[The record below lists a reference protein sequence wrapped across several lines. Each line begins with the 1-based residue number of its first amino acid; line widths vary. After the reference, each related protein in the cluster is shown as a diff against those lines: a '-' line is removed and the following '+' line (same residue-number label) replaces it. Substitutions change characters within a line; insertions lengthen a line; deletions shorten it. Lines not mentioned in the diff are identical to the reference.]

1 VRILQVAG
9 SATGGVA
16 RHVEQVAT
24 ELADAGQ
31 DVRIAAP
38 RAVRERIGV
47 PGVELDL
54 RDRPSAADARTVA
67 TLRTLAAGADVVHAH
82 GLRAGALTVLAVRS
96 LRARPRVVVTEHNL
110 AVGSRRTLAISG
122 VLERLVARGADVV
135 LAVAPDL
142 ANRARRLGARDVRL
156 AVVPAPPRRPAT
168 ADREEVRASLS
179 IPDGVA
185 LVVCVSRLA
194 PQKGHDLLVEAAA
207 LTERTLAG
215 RPLPG
220 DGPAPHDDAPRP
232 TAPATAWCVAGSGP
246 LRNELAEHAV
256 SIGAPVRLLGARED
270 VPDLLAAADV
280 VVSTS
285 HWDGQTIV
293 LQEAM
298 AAGAAVVA
306 TDVGGVSIVTGE
318 AGILTAR
325 DAREVSDAVVQILT
339 DVGLSKRLKAAAL
352 RRSSGLATGADLA
365 AQLRDVYGPTER

>member
-1 VRILQVAG
+1 MRILQVAG

-38 RAVRERIGV
+38 RAVRERIAV

-54 RDRPSAADARTVA
+54 RDRPSAADARTVE

-142 ANRARRLGARDVRL
+142 AERARRLGARDVRL

-168 ADREEVRASLS
+168 AGREEVRASLS

-185 LVVCVSRLA
+185 LVICVSRLA
-194 PQKGHDLLVEAAA
+194 PQKGLDLLVEAAA

-215 RPLPG
+215 RAAPG
-220 DGPAPHDDAPRP
+220 GDRTPHDPSPHAAAPYDAAPHVAAPHVA
-232 TAPATAWCVAGSGP
+232 APHVA
-246 LRNELAEHAV
+246 
-256 SIGAPVRLLGARED
+256 APHV
-270 VPDLLAAADV
+270 AAP
-280 VVSTS
+280 
-285 HWDGQTIV
+285 H
-293 LQEAM
+293 
-298 AAGAAVVA
+298 
-306 TDVGGVSIVTGE
+306 
-318 AGILTAR
+318 
-325 DAREVSDAVVQILT
+325 
-339 DVGLSKRLKAAAL
+339 
-352 RRSSGLATGADLA
+352 
-365 AQLRDVYGPTER
+365 